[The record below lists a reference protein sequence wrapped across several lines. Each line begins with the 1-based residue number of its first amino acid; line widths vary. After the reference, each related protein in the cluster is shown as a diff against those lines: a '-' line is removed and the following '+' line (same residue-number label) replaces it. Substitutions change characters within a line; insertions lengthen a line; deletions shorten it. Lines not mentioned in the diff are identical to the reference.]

1 MISAFRGAGIGM
13 QLYGLYRIVLQMVI
27 SVSEQS
33 IASGFKAED
42 QGPKAE
48 SPVHCQSLE
57 NAAVHTGWGHFRQLL
72 VSHKNES
79 VQILKPVQKSK
90 NAEDKQTNEMSS
102 KVICSSALTTTLP
115 CGNVL
120 HSCSTA
126 PRPRS

>member
-1 MISAFRGAGIGM
+1 
-13 QLYGLYRIVLQMVI
+13 
-27 SVSEQS
+27 
-33 IASGFKAED
+33 
-42 QGPKAE
+42 
-48 SPVHCQSLE
+48 
-57 NAAVHTGWGHFRQLL
+57 